1 MKVVKESSL
10 DNSDKRRFS
19 VLRRRIDVDML
30 LELAYDKRIHD
41 AEVLAKTW
49 RDQKK
54 K

>member
-19 VLRRRIDVDML
+19 VLRRQNDVDML
-30 LELAYDKRIHD
+30 VMLAYYKRVHD
-41 AEVLAKTW
+41 AEMLAETW

>member
-1 MKVVKESSL
+1 MNVVKESAL

-19 VLRRRIDVDML
+19 VLRKRIDVDTL
-30 LELAYDKRIHD
+30 IILAYYKRIHD